1 MGQLSTCPSFLQKI
15 PRTWSPKSKSN
26 MLVKILLIA
35 VAATVAPVSSQSTCG
50 PPRPVGRPFGQAIFG
65 CECSSFVWNNGGVNV
80 GLCQSVDL
88 DGQPMCYLHQP
99 NNCPDAKSSQI
110 FCNMQVSKTACL
122 QPPPPPP
129 FFFSD
134 RDQQHHIRDPQ
145 SAASTGGVVG
155 AKTDEQGDI
164 LMPVSVDEDGVE
176 LY

>member
-1 MGQLSTCPSFLQKI
+1 MGLSTCPSFLQKI

-50 PPRPVGRPFGQAIFG
+50 PPRPVGRPFGQR
-65 CECSSFVWNNGGVNV
+65 
-80 GLCQSVDL
+80 
-88 DGQPMCYLHQP
+88 MCYLHQP

-155 AKTDEQGDI
+155 AK
-164 LMPVSVDEDGVE
+164 
-176 LY
+176 